1 MVEISHLTYFY
12 PGSEAPALRDLSLH
26 LAAGGMHLVAGRSGS
41 GKSTLLRALNGLVP
55 RFYGGRF
62 GGRVVV
68 NGLDTRQAEPVEMAG
83 QVGFVFQE
91 PENHFITRNV
101 ADEIAFGMEV
111 AGLSGETIRT
121 RVAEIIERLE
131 LGPLVERP
139 LDRLSGGEQQKV
151 AVAAALGRQ
160 PPVLL
165 MDEPTSQLDSQSA
178 EAVLE
183 WVVELRRE
191 LRLTALIAE
200 HRLGRLVRHV
210 DGIIYLSDHE
220 ADVLSGPADEVIPV
234 MPYGPPLVEA
244 ARALGLPPSLDPR
257 AAEELL
263 VQLEIRA
270 GQLTMPRAAPSGP
283 PRLAAEGLS
292 FAYNGIPALEGVS
305 LEVRPGEV
313 VAVLGR
319 NGSGKTTL
327 LRCLM
332 GLLSLQAGEVRL
344 EGNEV
349 TRRPVSDRARAVAYV
364 PQWPSALLFADS
376 VREEL
381 TLTLRNH
388 GLEAS
393 PPIDPDVL
401 LSDLGLS
408 EVADRYPRD
417 LSAGERQRAAVA
429 AVMVTRPGVVL
440 LDEPTLGIDP
450 LAQARFGQL
459 VDAWRSQGMAVVLAT
474 HDVEFAAAHA
484 DTALVLDRGRT
495 VASGPVAETLFSQP
509 SLRTSLQKLTGRPHP
524 ASVAELACLA
534 ERRFPAGQRDA

>member
-1 MVEISHLTYFY
+1 
-12 PGSEAPALRDLSLH
+12 
-26 LAAGGMHLVAGRSGS
+26 
-41 GKSTLLRALNGLVP
+41 
-55 RFYGGRF
+55 
-62 GGRVVV
+62 
-68 NGLDTRQAEPVEMAG
+68 
-83 QVGFVFQE
+83 
-91 PENHFITRNV
+91 
-101 ADEIAFGMEV
+101 
-111 AGLSGETIRT
+111 
-121 RVAEIIERLE
+121 
-131 LGPLVERP
+131 
-139 LDRLSGGEQQKV
+139 
-151 AVAAALGRQ
+151 
-160 PPVLL
+160 
-165 MDEPTSQLDSQSA
+165 
-178 EAVLE
+178 
-183 WVVELRRE
+183 
-191 LRLTALIAE
+191 
-200 HRLGRLVRHV
+200 
-210 DGIIYLSDHE
+210 
-220 ADVLSGPADEVIPV
+220 
-234 MPYGPPLVEA
+234 
-244 ARALGLPPSLDPR
+244 
-257 AAEELL
+257 
-263 VQLEIRA
+263 
-270 GQLTMPRAAPSGP
+270 
-283 PRLAAEGLS
+283 
-292 FAYNGIPALEGVS
+292 LEGVS

>member
-12 PGSEAPALRDLSLH
+12 PGSEAPALRDLSLGVT
-26 LAAGGMHLVAGRSGS
+26 AGDLRLIAGRSGS

-68 NGLDTRQAEPVEMAG
+68 SGLDTRHAEPVELAG
-83 QVGFVFQE
+83 RVGFVFQE

-101 ADEIAFGMEV
+101 ADEIAFGMEI
-111 AGLSGETIRT
+111 AGLSGETIRS
-121 RVAEIIERLE
+121 RVAEIIDRLE

-139 LDRLSGGEQQKV
+139 LDRLSGGEQQRV

-191 LRLTALIAE
+191 LGLTALIVE

-210 DGIIYLSDHE
+210 DGIIYLSDQG
-220 ADVLSGPADEVIPV
+220 DRVLSGPADQVIPA

-244 ARALGLPPSLDPR
+244 ARALGLPASLDPR
-257 AAEELL
+257 AVQELL
-263 VQLEIRA
+263 AQAEGPVGRLVV
-270 GQLTMPRAAPSGP
+270 PRRVPSGP
-283 PRLAAEGLS
+283 ARLAAKGLR
-292 FAYNGIPALEGVS
+292 FAYNGTPALEGVS
-305 LEVRPGEV
+305 LEAHPGEV

-332 GLLSLQAGEVRL
+332 GLLSLQAGEVWL
-344 EGNEV
+344 DGEAV
-349 TRRPVSDRARAVAYV
+349 TGRPVAERAKVVAYV

-376 VREEL
+376 VRDEL
-381 TLTLRNH
+381 ALTLRNH
-388 GLEAS
+388 GLGAS
-393 PPIDPDVL
+393 PPTDPDTL
-401 LSDLGLS
+401 LHDLGLS

-429 AVMVTRPGVVL
+429 AVLVTGPGVVL

-459 VDAWRSQGMAVVLAT
+459 VEGWKLEGMAVVLAT

-484 DTALVLDRGRT
+484 DTTLVLDRGQ
-495 VASGPVAETLFSQP
+495 VLASGPTAETLFSQP
-509 SLRTSLQKLTGRPHP
+509 ALRTSLQRLTGRPRP
-524 ASVAELACLA
+524 ASVAELASLA
-534 ERRFPAGQRDA
+534 RPFSPAGKRVG